1 MRKFLRIIILCMSF
15 LIALTACD
23 KHNNVDKKNEIIVY
37 GDYKCP
43 YCKELE
49 DKIMPKI
56 KKGYINK
63 GNTKYKFINVAFLGN
78 DSIKG
83 SRAGHA
89 VEDIAP
95 KEYLHFQNILFSK
108 QPNNENKWLTEKLI
122 DKQVDK
128 LNISNNTKKKIKKDY
143 KTKGSKAWIE
153 ASNDKKLAKKK
164 KINEIPTVFIN
175 KSKIENP
182 ENLKHWTRELKKY

>member
-1 MRKFLRIIILCMSF
+1 MSF

-143 KTKGSKAWIE
+143 KTKG
-153 ASNDKKLAKKK
+153 
-164 KINEIPTVFIN
+164 KI
-175 KSKIENP
+175 
-182 ENLKHWTRELKKY
+182 